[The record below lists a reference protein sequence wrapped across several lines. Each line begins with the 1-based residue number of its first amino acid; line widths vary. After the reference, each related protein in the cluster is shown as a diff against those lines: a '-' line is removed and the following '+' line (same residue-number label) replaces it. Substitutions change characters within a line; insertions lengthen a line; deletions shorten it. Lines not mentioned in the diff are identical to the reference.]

1 MNCNDFFFHKSKFR
15 ATDRRL
21 LLTCQKLPDLGEA
34 WSATIW
40 IERLNPGDL
49 SMYRVG
55 IWLKRERVRTRVPRQ
70 QPSVPESPAGE
81 RRARL
86 RDWPRPLLPPTWFP
100 GPDAGPARRAGAQ
113 ARSSRPE
120 LRAGSAGRAAL
131 SLVPPRRP
139 SLACRFQLPG
149 WKTLESTP
157 AGLLGGKPFL
167 L

>member
-1 MNCNDFFFHKSKFR
+1 MIFFFFHKSKFR

-21 LLTCQKLPDLGEA
+21 LLTCQKLPDLGG
-34 WSATIW
+34 SLVGYHLDRAT
-40 IERLNPGDL
+40 EPGRL

-55 IWLKRERVRTRVPRQ
+55 IWLKRERVRTRLPRQ

-86 RDWPRPLLPPTWFP
+86 RGWQRPLLPPTWFP

-120 LRAGSAGRAAL
+120 LREGSAGRAAL